1 MGGAEMKRIDKI
13 FKVLVP
19 FGMASSVFYIG
30 HFILGAA
37 LWPKYNSF
45 SDSIALLT
53 ADQSPHAQFLRV
65 LTFLFGICQMV
76 FATGMVLTCFSRY
89 GRVMRAGALVY
100 IVMTIVS
107 MVGFNVFPMVNN
119 VDAGL
124 QNSLHL
130 AINSVVIFFTMI
142 SMYLVSIGF
151 FAFEKMRAMGIFSLA
166 AVIGLA
172 TFGVLHALVGVQGA
186 PIQGLVE
193 RITTCFYHVYVF
205 FVSFS
210 YTFNMPLTQKDT
222 DE

>member
-1 MGGAEMKRIDKI
+1 MKGIDKAS
-13 FKVLVP
+13 KVLVP

-37 LWPKYNSF
+37 LWPEYNSF
-45 SDSIALLT
+45 SDSIALLS

-89 GRVMRAGALVY
+89 GRVMRVGALVY
-100 IVMTIVS
+100 IIMTVVS
-107 MVGFNVFPMVNN
+107 LVGFNVFPMVNN

-130 AINSVVIFFTMI
+130 ATNAVVIFFTMI

-151 FAFEKMRAMGIFSLA
+151 FAFEKMRTMGIVSLT
-166 AVIGLA
+166 AVIGIA
-172 TFGVLHALVGVQGA
+172 IFGVLHALVGVQGA
-186 PIQGLVE
+186 PIQGLIE
-193 RITTCFYHVYVF
+193 RISTCFYHVYVF
-205 FVSFS
+205 FISFS
-210 YTFNMPLTQKDT
+210 YTFNMPWTHKDT
-222 DE
+222 EEKATK